1 LLIAEEAIVDIFTIT
16 IIFVALS
23 LVLILIGIPIAY
35 VLGFCTVLGI
45 LFGVGG
51 APLLKLGLTPF
62 SAFHSLNWLPLPLF
76 ILMAYIISETDIGRD
91 IFNTANNWLS
101 RVPGGLVVGTV
112 YAEAAMAA
120 TMGVSGTTI
129 LTVGTVALPEMER
142 LGYNRRFSL
151 GALLTGGVLGP
162 LIPPSIPFIVYAI
175 LSQQSIGQLFMAGII
190 PGIVLAIMLS
200 GYAIVACVRHPE
212 LAPRPVGVSWK
223 ERLFSLRRAWPV
235 VALMF
240 GILGG
245 IYLGV
250 VTATEAAG
258 AGVLIILLIAVVFY
272 RFRLRHLV
280 PAMSQAATLT
290 AMVGLMVI
298 ATTVFTFMIG
308 VSGLAQDLSSFI
320 VSSGLSPLWI
330 IIMINLAILVLGCFM
345 DGLAIL
351 MVTMPFFIPLVS
363 ELGFNLVWFGV
374 LVTVNIEIALIT
386 PPVGLN
392 LFLVSGTF
400 RIPVGELIRGVA
412 PFLAVLV
419 AFLAILI
426 AFPQLSLWLPV
437 MMRGG

>member
-1 LLIAEEAIVDIFTIT
+1 VDIFTIT
-16 IIFVALS
+16 IICVALS
-23 LVLILIGIPIAY
+23 LVLILLGIPIAY

-175 LSQQSIGQLFMAGII
+175 LSQQSISQLFMAGII
-190 PGIVLAIMLS
+190 PGILLAIMLS
-200 GYAIVACVRHPE
+200 GYAMVACVRHPE
-212 LAPRPVGVSWK
+212 LAPRPAGVSWK
-223 ERLFSLRRAWPV
+223 ERLFSLRKAWPII
-235 VALMF
+235 ALML
-240 GILGG
+240 GMLGG

-258 AGVLIILLIAVVFY
+258 AGVLITLLIAVVFY
-272 RFRLRHLV
+272 RFRLPHLV
-280 PAMSQAATLT
+280 RAMSQAATLT

-308 VSGLAQDLSSFI
+308 VSGLAGDLSGLI
-320 VSSGLSPLWI
+320 VSSGLSPVWI

-351 MVTMPFFIPLVS
+351 MVTMPLFIPLVS

-400 RIPVGELIRGVA
+400 RMPVGELIRGVA